1 MRYHLIPLGCQMNLS
16 DTERIVTVLEKLG
29 YEATEREEEADILG
43 IVACSVRQKA
53 IDRVYSKI
61 HKWNEWKHGRN
72 LLTFVSGC
80 ILPSDREKF
89 LERFDLVFTINE
101 LPALPEM
108 IRHYGVPT
116 PAALT
121 VVDAELTAPPAG
133 DREPDARPVP
143 AGAPMLTP
151 AGPHG
156 VTEDIRSGFWRV
168 KPTYTSS
175 FEAYV
180 PIQNGCDKF
189 CTFCAVPYTRG
200 REVSRPSAEI
210 INEVERLVKSG
221 YRSITLLGQ
230 NVNSYGLD
238 RRSDEI
244 GFSQLLH
251 EIGERTA
258 GYPVWIYFTS
268 PHPRDMTDEVLEAVA
283 AHDTLANQIHLPIQS
298 GDDKVLIRMNR
309 NYRVSGYREVVT
321 SIRKILPEATL
332 FTDIIVGFSGETEPQ
347 FQKTLAAMEEFRYDM
362 AFIAMYSPRPGA
374 ASARWADDIP
384 QDEKKRRLRELTE
397 VLQTTAGARNAAQVG
412 RVVPVLVEGRDRQG
426 YLSGRT
432 EGRVP
437 VRIEEPDDGNDVPP
451 GSFLDVE
458 ITSARPLSLY
468 GVPSGAPLL
477 PTAADAP
484 EQTVASV
491 SR

>member
-1 MRYHLIPLGCQMNLS
+1 M
-16 DTERIVTVLEKLG
+16 
-29 YEATEREEEADILG
+29 
-43 IVACSVRQKA
+43 
-53 IDRVYSKI
+53 
-61 HKWNEWKHGRN
+61 
-72 LLTFVSGC
+72 
-80 ILPSDREKF
+80 PSDREKF

-101 LPALPEM
+101 LPSLPDM

-116 PAALT
+116 PMALSPIGGD
-121 VVDAELTAPPAG
+121 DAAPPAG
-133 DREPDARPVP
+133 GRGPEGYAASPQTEHRAVRVP
-143 AGAPMLTP
+143 GAPMLTP

-200 REVSRPSAEI
+200 REVSRPSTEI
-210 INEVERLVKSG
+210 IAEVERLVHAG

-238 RRSDEI
+238 RRSEEI

-251 EIGERTA
+251 EIGARTA

-268 PHPRDMTDEVLEAVA
+268 PHPRDMTNDVLEAVA
-283 AHDTLANQIHLPIQS
+283 THKTLAKQIHLPIQS
-298 GDDKVLIRMNR
+298 GDDKILIRMNR
-309 NYRVSGYREVVT
+309 NYRISGYREVVN
-321 SIRKILPEATL
+321 SIRTILPEATL
-332 FTDIIVGFSGETEPQ
+332 FTDIIVGFSGETDAQ
-347 FQKTLAAMEEFRYDM
+347 FHKTRAAMEEFRYDM

-374 ASARWADDIP
+374 ASARWADDIS
-384 QDEKKRRLRELTE
+384 QEEKKRRLHELTE
-397 VLQTTAGARNAAQVG
+397 VLQTTAGEQNAARVG
-412 RVVPVLVEGRDRQG
+412 RTMPVLVEGRDRQG

-437 VRIEEPDDGNDVPP
+437 VRIEEPTGGYDVPA
-451 GSFLDVE
+451 GSFVDVE
-458 ITSARPLSLY
+458 ITSSRPLSLY
-468 GVPSGAPLL
+468 GVVAGVPLL
-477 PTAADAP
+477 PVTADAAEPTAAAI
-484 EQTVASV
+484 

>member
-1 MRYHLIPLGCQMNLS
+1 
-16 DTERIVTVLEKLG
+16 
-29 YEATEREEEADILG
+29 
-43 IVACSVRQKA
+43 
-53 IDRVYSKI
+53 
-61 HKWNEWKHGRN
+61 
-72 LLTFVSGC
+72 
-80 ILPSDREKF
+80 
-89 LERFDLVFTINE
+89 
-101 LPALPEM
+101 
-108 IRHYGVPT
+108 
-116 PAALT
+116 
-121 VVDAELTAPPAG
+121 
-133 DREPDARPVP
+133 
-143 AGAPMLTP
+143 
-151 AGPHG
+151 
-156 VTEDIRSGFWRV
+156 
-168 KPTYTSS
+168 
-175 FEAYV
+175 
-180 PIQNGCDKF
+180 
-189 CTFCAVPYTRG
+189 
-200 REVSRPSAEI
+200 
-210 INEVERLVKSG
+210 
-221 YRSITLLGQ
+221 
-230 NVNSYGLD
+230 
-238 RRSDEI
+238 
-244 GFSQLLH
+244 
-251 EIGERTA
+251 
-258 GYPVWIYFTS
+258 
-268 PHPRDMTDEVLEAVA
+268 
-283 AHDTLANQIHLPIQS
+283 
-298 GDDKVLIRMNR
+298 MNR